1 MEIFY
6 YCFDKLENVNPKQ
19 NISIIVI
26 QQLLND
32 KICVILKRKKNLQYS
47 NNVSKK
53 ISFFSINKEK
63 KNLQHGNNL

>member
-26 QQLLND
+26 QQMLSD
-32 KICVILKRKKNLQYS
+32 KICVILMSQLKCQFDQK
-47 NNVSKK
+47 
-53 ISFFSINKEK
+53 SFQMCDS
-63 KNLQHGNNL
+63 

>member
-1 MEIFY
+1 MEIFC

-32 KICVILKRKKNLQYS
+32 KICVILMSQLKCQFDQK
-47 NNVSKK
+47 
-53 ISFFSINKEK
+53 SFQMCDSWMYDNRW
-63 KNLQHGNNL
+63 

>member
-32 KICVILKRKKNLQYS
+32 KICVILMSQLKCQFDQKSFQMCDSWMY
-47 NNVSKK
+47 NNKWLIVES
-53 ISFFSINKEK
+53 
-63 KNLQHGNNL
+63 L

>member
-1 MEIFY
+1 MEIFC

-32 KICVILKRKKNLQYS
+32 KICVILKRKKICNIAIML
-47 NNVSKK
+47 VKRFP
-53 ISFFSINKEK
+53 FFQLIKEK